1 MTPKE
6 TLDKAK
12 VHLLM
17 KQGTLFLSSISV
29 MLDHKISTDVP
40 TAATNGTYV
49 KYNPDFFMELT
60 PEERVGLMAH
70 EIMHIAF
77 EHMIRRG
84 TKDPKVWNQA
94 ADHVINLL
102 LVKNNFKLPKDGL
115 YDHKFT
121 GMSTEQ
127 VYDYLI
133 KNPEQQP
140 NNFSEDIEESLSE
153 EQIEK
158 VTNTV
163 VKAIQRAQLSGDTSN
178 IPEEILRVVKDLI
191 NPKLSWVDVLHR
203 YLDANTRQEESWS
216 KPNKRYAPQWY
227 LPSVESKRISNLTVA
242 IDTSGS
248 INDELLK
255 SFLSEI
261 EYINQTI
268 RPDNLTILDC
278 DYRIHNIHEIDSNDS
293 ILDLKFSGGGNTSL
307 KPPIEYCKTHGTNLL
322 VYFTD
327 LYANPITED
336 PGFPILWICYSNHEP
351 SPVGETVYIN
361 MDLK

>member
-1 MTPKE
+1 M
-6 TLDKAK
+6 
-12 VHLLM
+12 V
-17 KQGTLFLSSISV
+17 
-29 MLDHKISTDVP
+29 
-40 TAATNGTYV
+40 
-49 KYNPDFFMELT
+49 
-60 PEERVGLMAH
+60 
-70 EIMHIAF
+70 
-77 EHMIRRG
+77 RRG
-84 TKDPKVWNQA
+84 TKEPKVWNQA
-94 ADHVINLL
+94 ADHVVNLL

-227 LPSVESKRISNLTVA
+227 LPSVESKRISSLTVA

-351 SPVGETVYIN
+351 SLVGETVYVSFQE
-361 MDLK
+361 